1 MTGTEEISM
10 DAAIAAA
17 VSLLDGI
24 FAIKEEQKM
33 ALKAFL
39 YSSQALVRV

>member
-1 MTGTEEISM
+1 MAGAKEISV
-10 DAAIAAA
+10 DAAIAAV

-24 FAIKEEQKM
+24 FAIKEERRM

-39 YSSQALVRV
+39 Y